1 MPRRIPLYKP
11 PTARDRLPAR
21 PREDDRPSSS
31 ARGYGSAAW
40 GRVRQA
46 VISRDQGMCQWPGC
60 GQLCWGAGEAH
71 IDHVDPKRPGEPA
84 EATPIEGLR
93 VLCRRCHSKH
103 GLKYHRG
110 EGTSADDHDPA

>member
-1 MPRRIPLYKP
+1 MPRRIPLYRP
-11 PTARDRLPAR
+11 PTARDRLPAK

-40 GRVRQA
+40 ERVRQA
-46 VISRDQGMCQWPGC
+46 VISRDQGVCQWPGC

-84 EATPIEGLR
+84 EATPMEGLR
-93 VLCRRCHSKH
+93 LLCRRCHSRH
-103 GLKYHRG
+103 GLKYRRA
-110 EGTSADDHDPA
+110 EGTSEDDHALA